1 MRKKYLF
8 LILLIAFFSSF
19 SMHKFYVSI
28 YQIKFVP
35 EKKALHITSRIFMD
49 DLNAVLSKKYNQK
62 IKIGDKE
69 ESQNDIELMKKYI
82 LERFIIKVNSK
93 PVVINYLSNEK
104 ENNVL
109 ICYYKVVGVSKIK
122 EIEIE
127 NTSLFEIDETQQNI
141 IQTSIYNKKQDLLL
155 TADNVK
161 GLLKN

>member
-1 MRKKYLF
+1 MRKSYLF
-8 LILLIAFFSSF
+8 LIALLVFFCSF

-62 IKIGDKE
+62 VRIGDKE
-69 ESQNDIELMKKYI
+69 ESQKDIELMKKYI
-82 LERFIIKVNSK
+82 LERFIIKVNGK
-93 PVVINYLSNEK
+93 PATINYLSNEK
-104 ENNVL
+104 ESNVL
-109 ICYYKVVGVSKIK
+109 ICYYKVVGISKIK

-141 IQTSIYNKKQDLLL
+141 IQTTIYNKKQDLLL
-155 TADNVK
+155 SAENVK

>member
-1 MRKKYLF
+1 
-8 LILLIAFFSSF
+8 
-19 SMHKFYVSI
+19 MHKFYVSI

-35 EKKALHITSRIFMD
+35 EKKALHITSRIFID
-49 DLNAVLSKKYNQK
+49 DLNAVLSKKYSQK

-69 ESQNDIELMKKYI
+69 ESLNDIELMKKYI
-82 LERFIIKVNSK
+82 LERFIIKVNGK

-109 ICYYKVVGVSKIK
+109 VCYYKVLGISKIK

-127 NTSLFEIDETQQNI
+127 NTSLFEVDEAQQNI
-141 IQTSIYNKKQDLLL
+141 VQTAIYNKKQDLLL
-155 TADNVK
+155 TVDNVK

>member
-8 LILLIAFFSSF
+8 LTLLIAFFSSF
-19 SMHKFYVSI
+19 AMHKFYVSI

-62 IKIGDKE
+62 IKIGDKN

-82 LERFIIKVNSK
+82 LERFIIKVNGK

-109 ICYYKVVGVSKIK
+109 ICYFKVVGVSKIK
-122 EIEIE
+122 DIEIE
-127 NTSLFEIDETQQNI
+127 NTALFEIDETQQNI
-141 IQTSIYNKKQDLLL
+141 IQTTIYNKKQDLLL
-155 TADNVK
+155 STENVK